1 MPPTSTSSSTPGSTP
16 TPTSNLT
23 MPPTSTTTSSTTPTP
38 IPTPIPT
45 PTMTPTMTMTQN
57 NTQTVDTA
65 TSHRGPAR
73 PRLTGPWR
81 RDLSPLSP
89 TERRLA
95 RFALQLCQ
103 GTPELLDDRP
113 GRDLAGALWPLLLPL
128 LDPQAL
134 ARWLAG
140 ERPRSNEEDEDP
152 WSDDPPE
159 ENPRLRRRLIQ
170 ALRHCPASVPR
181 RLVAADDDR
190 PLNPVTRL
198 LGESLDLD
206 ALSLRVLDY
215 LDLFL
220 IDERLRQVMRQC
232 GRTSARA
239 NRARLAAA
247 LGMGEH
253 QLKARFGRQAPLR
266 TLGLA
271 QVETDDSD
279 LEDYLRPSDLLR
291 EVFDAAPTSVDELLG
306 LIIEPA
312 PPAAWQLA
320 DFPHLARASAD
331 LGATLAAAARAGA
344 AGVNALFYGEP
355 GTGKTEL
362 ARALAAAQGLRAF
375 QVRSADEDGDGLSR
389 QGRLSAY
396 LLAQRLLSR
405 RRDTLL
411 IFDEVEDVFQS
422 SDLLFALFRRRETG
436 QQKGWINRTLEEN
449 PVPAIW
455 ITNSTDGMDPAFL
468 RRFLLPLACGSPPRS
483 VRRQMAER
491 HLGTAGLDPD
501 MLDELASDAALTPA
515 QLAAAGRLLELRPEA
530 PAEHTVRGGVAA
542 IRTLLHGAP
551 APWRRPRTTRFDV
564 AYLNLAGELNPSAI
578 VQALDRRGRGSLCFY
593 GPPGTGKTAFAEVLA
608 EALDRELVA
617 RQASDLISKYVGETE
632 QNLARLF
639 RDADPRHSLL
649 LLDEVDSFLMDRRQA
664 QHSWERT
671 QVNELLQQMERYPG
685 IFIAATDLMG
695 GLDPAALRRF
705 DFKLHFRAL
714 TPAQRLGLF
723 AREALGDEQ
732 APVPPEWGRFLA
744 DLPASN
750 SLNALTLLEKHL
762 TGVNDIVMY
771 IA

>member
-1 MPPTSTSSSTPGSTP
+1 
-16 TPTSNLT
+16 
-23 MPPTSTTTSSTTPTP
+23 
-38 IPTPIPT
+38 
-45 PTMTPTMTMTQN
+45 MTPN
-57 NTQTVDTA
+57 NTQAMDTA
-65 TSHRGPAR
+65 PSRRGPAR

-103 GTPELLDDRP
+103 GSPELLDDRP

-128 LDPQAL
+128 LDPLAL
-134 ARWLAG
+134 ARWLAA
-140 ERPRSNEEDEDP
+140 ERPRSGEEDADP

-159 ENPRLRRRLIQ
+159 ENPRLRQRLIQ
-170 ALRHCPASVPR
+170 ALRHCPPGVLTH
-181 RLVAADDDR
+181 LVAADGDR

-198 LGESLDLD
+198 LGDSLDLD
-206 ALSLRVLDY
+206 PLSLRVLDY
-215 LDLFL
+215 LDRFL
-220 IDERLRQVMRQC
+220 IDERLRQVMRAC
-232 GRTSARA
+232 DRASART

-247 LGMGEH
+247 LGMEEH
-253 QLKARFGRQAPLR
+253 QLKVLLSRQAPLR

-271 QVETDDSD
+271 QVETDNSD

-291 EVFDAAPTSVDELLG
+291 EVFDAAPASVDELLG

-320 DFPHLARASAD
+320 DFPHLASASTD

-362 ARALAAAQGLRAF
+362 ARALAADQGLRAY
-375 QVRSADEDGDGLSR
+375 QVRTADEDGDGLSR

-411 IFDEVEDVFQS
+411 IFDEVEDVFQAN
-422 SDLLFALFRRRETG
+422 DLFFALFRRRETG
-436 QQKGWINRTLEEN
+436 QQKGWMNRTLEEN

-455 ITNSTDGMDPAFL
+455 ITNGTEGMDPAFL
-468 RRFLLPLACGSPPRS
+468 RRFLLPLACGTPPRS
-483 VRRQMAER
+483 VRRRMAER
-491 HLGTAGLDPD
+491 HLGAAGLDPD
-501 MLDELASDAALTPA
+501 MLDELAADAALTPA

-530 PAEHTVRGGVAA
+530 PPAPTVRSGVAA
-542 IRTLLHGAP
+542 MRTLLHGAP
-551 APWRRPRTTRFDV
+551 APWRRSRTTRFDV
-564 AYLNLAGELNPSAI
+564 AYLNLAGELSPSAI

-639 RDADPRHSLL
+639 RDADPQHSLL

-664 QHSWERT
+664 EHSWERT

-685 IFIAATDLMG
+685 IFIAATNLMG

-714 TPAQRLGLF
+714 TPDQRLGLF

-732 APVPPEWGRFLA
+732 ATIPAEWGRYLAALPGLTPGDFATLCRQRELLGETPTPEQFLRRLA
-744 DLPASN
+744 A
-750 SLNALTLLEKHL
+750 ECRMKGFEVGQ
-762 TGVNDIVMY
+762 GV
-771 IA
+771 

>member
-1 MPPTSTSSSTPGSTP
+1 M
-16 TPTSNLT
+16 TSNH
-23 MPPTSTTTSSTTPTP
+23 PATPDSA
-38 IPTPIPT
+38 
-45 PTMTPTMTMTQN
+45 
-57 NTQTVDTA
+57 DTA
-65 TSHRGPAR
+65 SHRGPAR

-81 RDLSPLSP
+81 RDLSPLTA

-95 RFALQLCQ
+95 RYALQLCQ
-103 GTPELLDDRP
+103 GTPELLEDRP
-113 GRDLAGALWPLLLPL
+113 GRDLIAALWTLLLPL

-134 ARWLAG
+134 ARWVAA
-140 ERPRSNEEDEDP
+140 ERPGSDEEDADP
-152 WSDDPPE
+152 WADDPPE

-170 ALRHCPASVPR
+170 ALRHCPASV
-181 RLVAADDDR
+181 LQCLIAADGDQ

-198 LGESLDLD
+198 LGDSLDLD
-206 ALSLRVLDY
+206 PLSRRVLDY
-215 LDLFL
+215 LDLIL
-220 IDERLRQVMRQC
+220 LDQRLRQVLRSC
-232 GRTSARA
+232 ERASARA
-239 NRARLAAA
+239 NRTRMAAT
-247 LGMGEH
+247 LGMAEH
-253 QLKARFGRQAPLR
+253 QFKALFSRQAPLH
-266 TLGLA
+266 TLRLA
-271 QVETDDSD
+271 QLETDVCD
-279 LEDYLRPSDLLR
+279 LEDYLRPSELLH
-291 EVFDAAPTSVDELLG
+291 EVFNAAPVSVDELLG

-312 PPAAWQLA
+312 PPATWTLA
-320 DFPHLARASAD
+320 DFPHLASASAD
-331 LGATLAAAARAGA
+331 LGATLAAAARTGT

-411 IFDEVEDVFQS
+411 IFDEVEDVFQA
-422 SDLLFALFRRRETG
+422 SDLFFALFRRRETG

-455 ITNSTDGMDPAFL
+455 ITNTTAGMDPAFL
-468 RRFLLPLACGSPPRS
+468 RRFLLPLACGTPPRS

-491 HLGTAGLDPD
+491 HLGAAGLDPD
-501 MLDELASDAALTPA
+501 LLDELASDATMTPA
-515 QLAAAGRLLELRPEA
+515 QLAAASRLLALRPEA
-530 PAEHTVRGGVAA
+530 PPAPTVRSGVAA
-542 IRTLLHGAP
+542 MRTLLHGAP
-551 APWRRPRTTRFDV
+551 APWRRPWTTRFDV
-564 AYLNLAGELNPSAI
+564 AYLNLAGELSPSAI

-639 RDADPRHSLL
+639 RDADPQHTLL

-664 QHSWERT
+664 EHSWERT

-685 IFIAATDLMG
+685 IFIAATNLMG
-695 GLDPAALRRF
+695 GLDQAALRRF

-714 TPAQRLGLF
+714 TPDQRRGLF
-723 AREALGDEQ
+723 AREALGDEL
-732 APVPPEWGRFLA
+732 APVPPAWERYLATLPGLTPGDFATVCRQRELLGQETPPEQFLRRLA
-744 DLPASN
+744 A
-750 SLNALTLLEKHL
+750 ECRMK
-762 TGVNDIVMY
+762 GVEVGQGV
-771 IA
+771 

>member
-1 MPPTSTSSSTPGSTP
+1 MP
-16 TPTSNLT
+16 
-23 MPPTSTTTSSTTPTP
+23 TTPNP
-38 IPTPIPT
+38 SQP
-45 PTMTPTMTMTQN
+45 
-57 NTQTVDTA
+57 DTI
-65 TSHRGPAR
+65 TRHGPAR

-81 RDLSPLSP
+81 RDLSSLTA

-95 RFALQLCQ
+95 RYALQLCQ
-103 GTPELLDDRP
+103 GTPALLEDRP
-113 GRDLAGALWPLLLPL
+113 GRDLAAALWSLLLPL

-134 ARWLAG
+134 ARWLAA
-140 ERPRSNEEDEDP
+140 ERPESEEADADP
-152 WSDDPPE
+152 WADDPPE
-159 ENPRLRRRLIQ
+159 DNPRLRRRLIQ
-170 ALRHCPASVPR
+170 ALRHCPASVLQ
-181 RLVAADDDR
+181 RLITADGDQ

-198 LGESLDLD
+198 LGDSLALD
-206 ALSLRVLDY
+206 PLSRRVLDF
-215 LDLFL
+215 LDLL
-220 IDERLRQVMRQC
+220 LLDQRLRQVLRSC
-232 GRTSARA
+232 DRASARA
-239 NRARLAAA
+239 NRARMAATLGLA
-247 LGMGEH
+247 EH
-253 QLKARFGRQAPLR
+253 QFKALFSRQAPLR

-271 QVETDDSD
+271 QLETDDAD
-279 LEDYLRPSDLLR
+279 LEDFLRPSDLLR
-291 EVFDAAPTSVDELLG
+291 EVFDTAPTSVDELLG

-312 PPAAWQLA
+312 PTAAWKLA
-320 DFPHLARASAD
+320 DFPHLASASAD

-344 AGVNALFYGEP
+344 AGVNALLYGEP

-362 ARALAAAQGLRAF
+362 ARALAADQGLRAF

-422 SDLLFALFRRRETG
+422 SDLFLALFRRRETG

-468 RRFLLPLACGSPPRS
+468 RRFLLPLACGTPPRS

-491 HLGTAGLDPD
+491 HLGAAGLDPEL
-501 MLDELASDAALTPA
+501 LDELASDATMTPA
-515 QLAAAGRLLELRPEA
+515 QLAAASRLLALRPEA
-530 PAEHTVRGGVAA
+530 APASTVRSGVAA
-542 IRTLLHGAP
+542 MRTLLHGAP

-564 AYLNLAGELNPSAI
+564 AYLNLAGELSPSAI

-639 RDADPRHSLL
+639 RDADPQRTLL

-664 QHSWERT
+664 EHSWERT

-685 IFIAATDLMG
+685 IFIAATNLMG
-695 GLDPAALRRF
+695 GLDQAALRRF

-714 TPAQRLGLF
+714 NPDQRRGLF

-732 APVPPEWGRFLA
+732 APVPTAWERYLASLPGLTPGDFATVCRQRELLGQETPPEQFLRRLA
-744 DLPASN
+744 AECRMKGDAVIQ
-750 SLNALTLLEKHL
+750 
-762 TGVNDIVMY
+762 GV
-771 IA
+771 